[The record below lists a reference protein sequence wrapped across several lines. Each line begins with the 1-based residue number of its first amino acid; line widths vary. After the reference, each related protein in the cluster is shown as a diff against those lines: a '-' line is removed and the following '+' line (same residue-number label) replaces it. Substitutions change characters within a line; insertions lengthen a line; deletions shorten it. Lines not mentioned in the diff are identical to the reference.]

1 MFALWLSAVVAV
13 TVEGGADGV
22 EVEAVPL
29 PGLVQVVLALRVA
42 HPPPA
47 MISGTLYI
55 ANSPPPAVPVDVPGH
70 DPAQPQLPRHLGG
83 RHRVLYGGVLVG
95 GVVVT
100 CTNHYK
106 VCHHNQHCD
115 LASAPA
121 LSCQWARPGSP
132 VAPSPGQMCNPAWCG
147 AIKNMSY

>member
-47 MISGTLYI
+47 MEY
-55 ANSPPPAVPVDVPGH
+55 H
-70 DPAQPQLPRHLGG
+70 D
-83 RHRVLYGGVLVG
+83 
-95 GVVVT
+95 
-100 CTNHYK
+100 
-106 VCHHNQHCD
+106 
-115 LASAPA
+115 
-121 LSCQWARPGSP
+121 
-132 VAPSPGQMCNPAWCG
+132 
-147 AIKNMSY
+147 I

>member
-47 MISGTLYI
+47 MEYHDIWHTI
-55 ANSPPPAVPVDVPGH
+55 HCKQSPHA
-70 DPAQPQLPRHLGG
+70 HLQSLLMSQ
-83 RHRVLYGGVLVG
+83 VM
-95 GVVVT
+95 T
-100 CTNHYK
+100 
-106 VCHHNQHCD
+106 
-115 LASAPA
+115 P
-121 LSCQWARPGSP
+121 
-132 VAPSPGQMCNPAWCG
+132 PSPSSR
-147 AIKNMSY
+147 AILVAATVSSIEVYSLEASW